1 MRKKKSP
8 QISLESSVQ
17 WIKDVSSKNFLHNLH
32 LQQATR
38 NRLAFYPHW
47 SRTYPGC
54 SKLSKLI
61 SKNKTFVDSVVAIPI
76 GDFQHATIEIPF
88 STGKNTD
95 IKQTTLNNA
104 LSEQSWCLNV
114 ERTVVANKVMVMTT
128 QEHLETA
135 CKRIDHML
143 VTLYKDNIEDKIDV
157 MTLKKK
163 LSP

>member
-1 MRKKKSP
+1 VHTLGT
-8 QISLESSVQ
+8 QNYFI
-17 WIKDVSSKNFLHNLH
+17 
-32 LQQATR
+32 
-38 NRLAFYPHW
+38 
-47 SRTYPGC
+47 
-54 SKLSKLI
+54 LI
-61 SKNKTFVDSVVAIPI
+61 SKNKAFINSVVAIPI
-76 GDFQHATIEIPF
+76 GNFQHATLEIPF
-88 STGKNTD
+88 LTDKNMD
-95 IKQTTLNNA
+95 IEQTTLIDMIR
-104 LSEQSWCLNV
+104 EQSWCLNV